1 MELRVYPVYTVLGGR
16 VLFAEGEV
24 LGAPGD
30 GHPSD
35 RNAHRL
41 MQLTGRE
48 TERLL
53 IFAAAELARRRMR
66 EGILLSQPDCVALAS
81 DVAMEAARAGRSYA
95 EVQGSASGD
104 RRARARLLPGVAELL
119 EHPLQVE
126 ATFGDGSRLV
136 ALRGLVRP

>member
-1 MELRVYPVYTVLGGR
+1 
-16 VLFAEGEV
+16 
-24 LGAPGD
+24 
-30 GHPSD
+30 
-35 RNAHRL
+35 

-81 DVAMEAARAGRSYA
+81 DIVMEAARARRSYD
-95 EVQGSASGD
+95 EVQAAAAGIV
-104 RRARARLLPGVAELL
+104 ARDQLLPGVAELL

>member
-1 MELRVYPVYTVLGGR
+1 
-16 VLFAEGEV
+16 
-24 LGAPGD
+24 
-30 GHPSD
+30 
-35 RNAHRL
+35 

-66 EGILLSQPDCVALAS
+66 EGIPLSHPDCVALAS

-95 EVQGSASGD
+95 EVQDSATGIVG
-104 RRARARLLPGVAELL
+104 REQLLPGVAELL
-119 EHPLQVE
+119 EQPLQVE

-136 ALRGLVRP
+136 ALRGLVRS